1 MNIRG
6 NKNSFQC
13 FERKLGKGPNDL
25 RGARGPPTLKKHQE
39 GNPGATDLSSSLG
52 PWKNHGTSPLK
63 TDEGAACEQ
72 SAWTDCA
79 NHACPMWLLSMTKL
93 LNLWIRRTERMSLTS
108 PLAYFSSLPQYSGI
122 LNIMVR
128 VGGNQLASDYLENGV
143 LRTEVMAC
151 TLPEGR

>member
-1 MNIRG
+1 
-6 NKNSFQC
+6 
-13 FERKLGKGPNDL
+13 
-25 RGARGPPTLKKHQE
+25 
-39 GNPGATDLSSSLG
+39 
-52 PWKNHGTSPLK
+52 
-63 TDEGAACEQ
+63 
-72 SAWTDCA
+72 
-79 NHACPMWLLSMTKL
+79 MTKL